1 MLLLPNATE
10 VFGVDVNRPGASPA
24 PSCAN
29 TRCRRPRA
37 RVDRGFQRRSRKRG
51 GKSTASKAPAKT
63 RTVSK
68 APAKPAT
75 KKAPAKKKAK
85 PAPA

>member
-1 MLLLPNATE
+1 MRGKGVRRLEAVVSVKVKWLVSHTLLE
-10 VFGVDVNRPGASPA
+10 
-24 PSCAN
+24 
-29 TRCRRPRA
+29 RA

-68 APAKPAT
+68 AK
-75 KKAPAKKKAK
+75 AKKKAK